1 MYYKSMQQI
10 KLEVTILTTGIVN
23 KLTTILKICQ
33 NEELIIQQL
42 MNQVNPPRK
51 IKKIILGFIIVV
63 SLKQKT

>member
-1 MYYKSMQQI
+1 MQQI

>member
-1 MYYKSMQQI
+1 M
-10 KLEVTILTTGIVN
+10 TILTTGVVN

-42 MNQVNPPRK
+42 MNQVNQPRK